1 MLKIESE
8 TVDVM
13 TFVIS
18 LSRNWQRRDIKFKLK
33 DVYNTLRKLSVSIHI
48 NLNVTGHLVNAL
60 LAQGG
65 SWTHSSA
72 ARFFFEPIT

>member
-1 MLKIESE
+1 ML
-8 TVDVM
+8 

-48 NLNVTGHLVNAL
+48 NLNVTGHLINNAL
-60 LAQGG
+60 FAQGG

-72 ARFFFEPIT
+72 ARFF